1 MSYDKKISLIGAGNI
16 GTILAFSLSRKRL
29 GNITLIDKVK
39 GLAEGKCLDLSQS
52 LSAENL
58 NTKIVGTDDIS
69 KIKDSDVI
77 IITAGIPR
85 KPGMSRDDLVET
97 NFSIMTEL
105 GDAIK
110 EYSPSAFV
118 ICVTNPL
125 DAMVWSLKEITGINK
140 RMIVGMAG
148 ILDSARF
155 KFFLSNELSVSTDSI
170 QTMVL
175 GGHGDSMVPLLRF
188 TSISGIPLTEF
199 IKKKKISKEKVEEI
213 FSRTRNGG
221 GEIVALMKNSS
232 AFFSPAASAIE
243 MLESY
248 FFDNRRIL
256 PCSAYLEGE
265 YNVNGLCVGVPVII
279 GKNGVEDIIELE
291 LQNSEKD
298 ELDNSIEA
306 VEELVQKCKKL
317 LVKNKN

>member
-85 KPGMSRDDLVET
+85 KPGMSRDDLIET
-97 NFSIMTEL
+97 NFSIMKEL
-105 GDAIK
+105 GNAIK
-110 EYSPSAFV
+110 EYSPNAFV

-125 DAMVWSLKEITGINK
+125 DAMVWSLKEIAGINK
-140 RMIVGMAG
+140 QMIVGMAG

-155 KFFLSNELSVSTDSI
+155 KFFLSNELSISTDSI

-175 GGHGDSMVPLLRF
+175 GGHGDTMVPLLRF
-188 TSISGIPLTEF
+188 TSISGIPLDEF
-199 IKKKKISKEKVEEI
+199 IRKKRINKEKVEQI
-213 FSRTRNGG
+213 VSRTRNGG

-232 AFFSPAASAIE
+232 AFFSPATSAIE

-248 FFDNRRIL
+248 FFDNRKIL

-265 YNVNGLCVGVPVII
+265 YNVNGLCVGVPIII
-279 GKNGVEDIIELE
+279 GKNGVEEIIELE
-291 LQNSEKD
+291 LQNSEK
-298 ELDNSIEA
+298 EEFVSSVEA
-306 VEELVQKCKKL
+306 VKELVHKCKKL
-317 LVKNKN
+317 LV

>member
-1 MSYDKKISLIGAGNI
+1 MSHDKKISLIGAGNI

-58 NTKIVGTDDIS
+58 NTKIIGTNDIS

-97 NFSIMTEL
+97 NFSIMNEL
-105 GDAIK
+105 GNAIK
-110 EYSPSAFV
+110 EYSPNAFV

-155 KFFLSNELSVSTDSI
+155 KFFLSNELSISTDSI

-175 GGHGDSMVPLLRF
+175 GGHGDTMVPLLRF

-213 FSRTRNGG
+213 VTRTRDGG

-232 AFFSPAASAIE
+232 AFFSPATSAIE

-256 PCSAYLEGE
+256 PCCAYLEGE
-265 YNVNGLCVGVPVII
+265 YNIDGLCVGVPVII
-279 GKNGVEDIIELE
+279 GKNGVEEIIELE

-298 ELDNSIEA
+298 ELNNSIKA

-317 LVKNKN
+317 LV

>member
-1 MSYDKKISLIGAGNI
+1 MSHDKKISLIGAGNI

-58 NTKIVGTDDIS
+58 NTKIIGTDDIS
-69 KIKDSDVI
+69 KIKNSDVI

-97 NFSIMTEL
+97 NFSIMKEI
-105 GDAIK
+105 GNAIK
-110 EYSPSAFV
+110 KYSPNAFI

-125 DAMVWSLKEITGINK
+125 DAMVWSLKEIAGINK
-140 RMIVGMAG
+140 QMIVGMAG

-155 KFFLSNELSVSTDSI
+155 KFFLSNALSISTDSI

-175 GGHGDSMVPLLRF
+175 GGHGDTMVPLLRF
-188 TSISGIPLTEF
+188 TSISGIPLAEF
-199 IKKKKISKEKVEEI
+199 IKEKKISKEKVEEI
-213 FSRTRNGG
+213 VSRTRNGG

-265 YNVNGLCVGVPVII
+265 YNVNGLCVGVPIVI
-279 GKNGVEDIIELE
+279 GKGGVEEIIELK
-291 LQNSEKD
+291 LQNFEK
-298 ELDNSIEA
+298 EKLDNSIKA
-306 VEELVQKCKKL
+306 VKELVQKCKKL
-317 LVKNKN
+317 LV

>member
-1 MSYDKKISLIGAGNI
+1 MSHDKKISLIGAGNI
-16 GTILAFSLSRKRL
+16 GTILAFSISRKRL
-29 GNITLIDKVK
+29 GNITLVDRVK

-58 NTKIVGTDDIS
+58 NTKILGTDDIS
-69 KIKDSDVI
+69 KIKNSHAIV
-77 IITAGIPR
+77 ITAGIPR

-97 NFSIMTEL
+97 NFSIMKEL

-110 EYSPSAFV
+110 KYSPNAFV

-125 DAMVWSLKEITGINK
+125 DAMVWSLKEITGIDK

-155 KFFLSNELSVSTDSI
+155 KFFLSNELSISTDSI

-175 GGHGDSMVPLLRF
+175 GGHGDTMVPLLRF
-188 TSISGIPLTEF
+188 TSISGIPLSEF
-199 IKKKKISKEKVEEI
+199 IKKKKISKYKVEEI
-213 FSRTRNGG
+213 ISRTRNGG

-232 AFFSPAASAIE
+232 AFFSPATSAIE

-248 FFDNRRIL
+248 LFDNRRIL

-265 YNVNGLCVGVPVII
+265 YNVKGMCVGVPVVIS
-279 GKNGVEDIIELE
+279 KDGVEEIIELD
-291 LQNSEKD
+291 LQNSERN
-298 ELDNSIEA
+298 EFDNSVKA
-306 VEELVQKCKKL
+306 VKELVEKCRKL
-317 LVKNKN
+317 LA

>member
-1 MSYDKKISLIGAGNI
+1 MSHDKKISLIGAGNI
-16 GTILAFSLSRKRL
+16 GTILAYSLSRKKL
-29 GNITLIDKVK
+29 GNIILIDKVK

-58 NTKIVGTDDIS
+58 DLKILGTDDIS
-69 KIKDSDVI
+69 RIKDSDAI

-97 NFSIMTEL
+97 NFSIMKEL
-105 GDAIK
+105 GNAIK
-110 EYSPSAFV
+110 EYSPNAFV
-118 ICVTNPL
+118 ICITNPL
-125 DAMVWSLKEITGINK
+125 DAMVWSLKKIAGIDK

-155 KFFLSNELSVSTDSI
+155 KFFLSDELSISTDSI

-175 GGHGDSMVPLLRF
+175 GGHGDTMVPLLRF
-188 TSISGIPLTEF
+188 TSISGIPLAEF
-199 IKKKKISKEKVEEI
+199 IKKKKISKQKVEEI
-213 FSRTRNGG
+213 VSRTRNGG

-232 AFFSPAASAIE
+232 AFFSPATSALE
-243 MLESY
+243 MLES
-248 FFDNRRIL
+248 FFFNNRRIL

-279 GKNGVEDIIELE
+279 GKNGVEEIIELE

-298 ELDNSIEA
+298 ELNNSVEA
-306 VEELVQKCKKL
+306 VNELVQKCKKL
-317 LVKNKN
+317 LV